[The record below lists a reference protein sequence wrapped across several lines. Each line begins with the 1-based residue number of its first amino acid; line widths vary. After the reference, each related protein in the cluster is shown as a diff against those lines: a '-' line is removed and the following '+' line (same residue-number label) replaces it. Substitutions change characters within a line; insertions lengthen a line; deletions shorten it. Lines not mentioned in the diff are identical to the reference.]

1 MAPTTLSAALTA
13 LLAGTAAHGHMM
25 MNRPVPFNP
34 EKASTFPL
42 EAPGGRFPYP
52 CQGMTEVA
60 YRTPV
65 VAGQTTLV
73 NFTGAAPHGGGSCQF
88 GINYQGEPYTDNPD
102 DWKTI
107 YTVIGGC
114 PAEITATPG
123 NLEDPEHFRG
133 LDGDG
138 RPDAVHCGDDK
149 GLNCIRQFNIPIPA
163 GLPNG
168 DATFAWVWYNKITA
182 NELYMMCAPITVTGG
197 SDQEEDGASFVRALP
212 SMFLANIPRFT
223 NCTTSTT
230 GEHGVFNIP
239 NPGFFLRP
247 PPRPPYSPWR
257 APPARTQ

>member
-1 MAPTTLSAALTA
+1 TLSAVFTA
-13 LLAGTAAHGHMM
+13 VLVGTTAHGHMM
-25 MNRPVPFNP
+25 MNLPVPFNP
-34 EKASTFPL
+34 EKASTFPI

-60 YRTPV
+60 YRTSV
-65 VAGQTTLV
+65 IAGQTTLV

-88 GINYQGEPYTDNPD
+88 GVNYQGEPYTDNPD

-133 LDGDG
+133 LDSDG

-182 NELYMMCAPITVTGG
+182 DELYMICAPITVTGG
-197 SDQEEDGASFVRALP
+197 SELEEGASFVGELP
-212 SMFLANIPRFT
+212 SMFLANIPGFA
-223 NCTTSTT
+223 NCTTSMT

-239 NPGFFLRP
+239 NPGKYGIQLIEP
-247 PPRPPYSPWR
+247 DPAAAGNCPV
-257 APPARTQ
+257 APPAEF